1 MATVLIV
8 FFLILLI
15 ENPVNASKLKDLNMN
30 DYPLTKSLG
39 FSLDSKLGKK
49 LEDAMFSQ
57 GYMEQYQD
65 VMRASRESFESF
77 ERDKERRRRRGKS
90 STEIDREGIVER
102 RRGAGRLR
110 SEVGRRRARS
120 QALRR
125 DKLNTQSLRSHLEH
139 SKQSTQRD
147 SNAVPT

>member
-1 MATVLIV
+1 MNT
-8 FFLILLI
+8 
-15 ENPVNASKLKDLNMN
+15 SKLKDLNMN

-90 STEIDREGIVER
+90 STEIDREGE
-102 RRGAGRLR
+102 
-110 SEVGRRRARS
+110 
-120 QALRR
+120 
-125 DKLNTQSLRSHLEH
+125 
-139 SKQSTQRD
+139 
-147 SNAVPT
+147 